1 MKRPLIFAAAA
12 FFGSLLCGIAYG
24 TSTDLCAMSI
34 DNKNVYKIDPSTG
47 SVTVITEALYPS
59 IGIAADEYC
68 LYYWNTD
75 WSTRRGIAR
84 WDARDNTHT
93 LINSDDFSEKN
104 AATRSNGTLWVLN
117 MSYTY
122 DPVAKRFIE
131 GYTDELY
138 QIDKITGTR
147 TFSAHIDTFHKTR
160 GFTMGDIA
168 WGPDDKKLYISTLN
182 VDYRFDSYNNYVW
195 DPAAPPA
202 EQLSKMGGEYYAGL
216 AWIGNKLY
224 GTRAEGRTS
233 MVFELN
239 PTDFSEMRHVAT
251 MPTGVTIGD
260 LTVAPVPEPAT
271 AALLVLGGLAVLR
284 KSKTKK
290 A

>member
-1 MKRPLIFAAAA
+1 MKRPLILAAAVTA
-12 FFGSLLCGIAYG
+12 FLGSLLCGIAYG

-47 SVTVITEALYPS
+47 SVTVIAEALYPS
-59 IGIAADEYC
+59 IGVAADKYC

-75 WSTRRGIAR
+75 RIADRGIVK

-93 LINSDDFSEKN
+93 IVNGEDFTEENATTGRDDS
-104 AATRSNGTLWVLN
+104 LWVLN
-117 MSYTY
+117 RSYSY
-122 DPVAKRFIE
+122 DPSAKKFLE

-147 TFSAHIDTFHKTR
+147 TLFAHIDTSCQTG
-160 GFTMGDIA
+160 GFAVGDIV
-168 WGPDDKKLYISTLN
+168 WGPDNKLYISTLN

-195 DPAAPPA
+195 DPV
-202 EQLSKMGGEYYAGL
+202 MGKLDKRDGEYYSGL
-216 AWIGNKLY
+216 AWIGDRLY
-224 GTRAEGRTS
+224 GNRADGRTS
-233 MVFELN
+233 TVFELN
-239 PTDFSEMRHVAT
+239 PADFSELARVAT

-260 LTVAPVPEPAT
+260 LTVAPVPEPASIC
-271 AALLVLGGLAVLR
+271 LFGLGGLALLR
-284 KSKTKK
+284 RRR